1 VYRTRGTAETR
12 TLTLGPGRFRVTVAN
27 RYGYTGTTSTPV
39 RLTRKTARVHL
50 GTDAARTRLRVN
62 VDPNKGAGY
71 WTFRVQRQRTDG
83 TWRTRS
89 RTYTTF
95 GNRETRTLNLRKGTY
110 RVKVQAKYGYRGT
123 TSGTVRLRS

>member
-1 VYRTRGTAETR
+1 M
-12 TLTLGPGRFRVTVAN
+12 
-27 RYGYTGTTSTPV
+27 

-71 WTFRVQRQRTDG
+71 WTFRVQRQRADG
-83 TWRTRS
+83 TWRTLP
-89 RTYTTF
+89 RTYTTC

-123 TSGTVRLRS
+123 TSTPVTLHR